1 MRGFWHTQRSQIAY
15 RYTTT
20 YKERH
25 QAEPLF
31 GTAPPIWSAVPFP
44 GPAWFQ
50 TPVAGGRPIAEGMVS
65 PQGFAAGLHGAIIG
79 PQGQSTVGNGMVSGG
94 VPISAFSPAVS
105 LAGRQDMAGGVTATA
120 LVLAVA
126 LRRGQ
131 PAGPA
136 SDQEIEDFVYDALDL
151 LPGSS
156 DVEVRC
162 DAGRTMLTGT
172 VSQKG
177 LKRDIGEIAWAI
189 PGIKDVQNNITIAP
203 RRRSR
208 AQNRDSEAAAV
219 AGRKPA

>member
-1 MRGFWHTQRSQIAY
+1 
-15 RYTTT
+15 
-20 YKERH
+20 
-25 QAEPLF
+25 
-31 GTAPPIWSAVPFP
+31 
-44 GPAWFQ
+44 
-50 TPVAGGRPIAEGMVS
+50 VAGGRPIAEGIVGS
-65 PQGFAAGLHGAIIG
+65 QGFAAGLQGGIIG
-79 PQGQSTVGNGMVSGG
+79 PQGQGALGNGMVSGLPMPG
-94 VPISAFSPAVS
+94 PSFSPAGP

-131 PAGPA
+131 PAGPT
-136 SDQEIEDFVYDALDL
+136 SDQEIEDFLYDALDL

-208 AQNRDSEAAAV
+208 TQNRDSEASAV

>member
-1 MRGFWHTQRSQIAY
+1 M
-15 RYTTT
+15 
-20 YKERH
+20 
-25 QAEPLF
+25 AEPLF

-50 TPVAGGRPIAEGMVS
+50 TPVAGGRPIAEGIVS

-79 PQGQSTVGNGMVSGG
+79 PQGQGALGNGMVAGA
-94 VPISAFSPAVS
+94 VPTIASFSPAGPLV
-105 LAGRQDMAGGVTATA
+105 GRQDMPGGVTATS
-120 LVLAVA
+120 LVLALA

-136 SDQEIEDFVYDALDL
+136 SDQEIEEFLYDALDL
-151 LPGSS
+151 LHGSS

-162 DAGRTMLTGT
+162 DGGRTTLTGT

-189 PGIKDVQNNITIAP
+189 PVAKDVQNNITIAP

-208 AQNRDSEAAAV
+208 AQNRDSEASPV
-219 AGRKPA
+219 AGRKSA

>member
-1 MRGFWHTQRSQIAY
+1 M
-15 RYTTT
+15 
-20 YKERH
+20 
-25 QAEPLF
+25 AEPLF

-50 TPVAGGRPIAEGMVS
+50 TPVAGGRPIAEGIVD
-65 PQGFAAGLHGAIIG
+65 PQGFAAGLQGAIIG
-79 PQGQSTVGNGMVSGG
+79 PQGQGALGNGMVSGIPMPG
-94 VPISAFSPAVS
+94 PSFSPAGP

-131 PAGPA
+131 PAGPT
-136 SDQEIEDFVYDALDL
+136 SDQEIEDFLYDALDL

-189 PGIKDVQNNITIAP
+189 PWNQG
-203 RRRSR
+203 R
-208 AQNRDSEAAAV
+208 AEQHHDRSEAAV
-219 AGRKPA
+219 ACAKP

>member
-1 MRGFWHTQRSQIAY
+1 MEWCPEI
-15 RYTTT
+15 
-20 YKERH
+20 
-25 QAEPLF
+25 PM
-31 GTAPPIWSAVPFP
+31 P
-44 GPAWFQ
+44 GP
-50 TPVAGGRPIAEGMVS
+50 S
-65 PQGFAAGLHGAIIG
+65 
-79 PQGQSTVGNGMVSGG
+79 
-94 VPISAFSPAVS
+94 FSPAGP

-131 PAGPA
+131 PAGPT
-136 SDQEIEDFVYDALDL
+136 SDQEIEDFLYDALDL

-189 PGIKDVQNNITIAP
+189 PGTKDVQNNITIAP

>member
-1 MRGFWHTQRSQIAY
+1 M
-15 RYTTT
+15 
-20 YKERH
+20 
-25 QAEPLF
+25 AEPLF

-50 TPVAGGRPIAEGMVS
+50 TPVAGGRPIAEGIVN
-65 PQGFAAGLHGAIIG
+65 PQGFAAGLQGAIIG
-79 PQGQSTVGNGMVSGG
+79 PQGQGALGNGMVSGIPMPG
-94 VPISAFSPAVS
+94 PSFSPCWSARGPS
-105 LAGRQDMAGGVTATA
+105 GYGRRRYGNCAGAGGRFETGAAGRADERSGNRG
-120 LVLAVA
+120 LP
-126 LRRGQ
+126 LRRARS
-131 PAGPA
+131 PAW
-136 SDQEIEDFVYDALDL
+136 IERR
-151 LPGSS
+151 G
-156 DVEVRC
+156 VRC

-219 AGRKPA
+219 AGTKARLEPRITRTTRIGFMK

>member
-1 MRGFWHTQRSQIAY
+1 M
-15 RYTTT
+15 
-20 YKERH
+20 
-25 QAEPLF
+25 AEPLF

-50 TPVAGGRPIAEGMVS
+50 TPVAGGRPIAEGIVN
-65 PQGFAAGLHGAIIG
+65 PQGFAAGLQGAIIG
-79 PQGQSTVGNGMVSGG
+79 PQGQGALGNGMVSGIPMPG
-94 VPISAFSPAVS
+94 PSFSPAGP

-131 PAGPA
+131 PAGPT
-136 SDQEIEDFVYDALDL
+136 SDQEIEDFLYDALDL